1 MSLSRLKIV
10 DITKLQN
17 FYFFTKGLV
26 QTSGQKIE
34 VSWPCFFWLNL
45 LKERV
50 QKRSWPKSCSTLQIS
65 WYLEVEKFALFAKG
79 LVHDFNQKFEVSL
92 ISLYS
97 AKLLKKKCLAMFLI
111 ENELFDKNNIDIRK
125 LQNLHFL
132 QRG

>member
-1 MSLSRLKIV
+1 MILKSCKICIFYKGVKPWFWSKIWSFFNFTFLGQIDQKESFPIILMKMSFSRLKIV

-50 QKRSWPKSCSTLQIS
+50 QKRSWHKN
-65 WYLEVEKFALFAKG
+65 LFYTTNKLIFGGWKICTFCKG
-79 LVHDFNQKFEVSL
+79 VSPW
-92 ISLYS
+92 
-97 AKLLKKKCLAMFLI
+97 F
-111 ENELFDKNNIDIRK
+111 
-125 LQNLHFL
+125 
-132 QRG
+132 